1 MCVEVCRVEGVCVGV
16 CREGGCVCVE
26 VCRGEGWVHVE
37 ACKGVG
43 ENVRIIVLICDV
55 LTVSLIQKQS
65 SVAAVLFNIT

>member
-1 MCVEVCRVEGVCVGV
+1 M
-16 CREGGCVCVE
+16 CVE

-55 LTVSLIQKQS
+55 PTVRLIQKQS